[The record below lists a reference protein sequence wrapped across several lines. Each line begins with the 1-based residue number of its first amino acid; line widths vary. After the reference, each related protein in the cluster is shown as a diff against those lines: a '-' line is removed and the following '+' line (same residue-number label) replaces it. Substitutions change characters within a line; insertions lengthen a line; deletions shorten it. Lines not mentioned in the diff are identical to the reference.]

1 MKVKREQNII
11 EYGSKT
17 VKLDELL
24 AELASKDSK
33 EVAKYLV
40 ENTSLPRELRTN
52 ALRLVLNDYVKM
64 AKELDLSDEF
74 MYRLNWYEKFSEYQ
88 LVNFWNILV
97 TKNSNVFNEAKE
109 VKRFKETFYLLMM
122 VNANAIDFQDH
133 ELKALTKLPEDA
145 NESFQ
150 EFLNESD
157 GAFYD
162 FEYNFDGLS
171 YEDFKSVLKK
181 SSTVADIRNIAS
193 KYGINV
199 PKRLKKDEFV
209 ALVAE
214 GLRRQGKYDET
225 TEEKLKKMSAISL
238 QRFAK
243 VNNINASTE
252 MKKDDIIDYI
262 MNRIESAPK
271 SVRKPRIEL
280 VSLPEIEE
288 FSFDRSYL
296 REVAV
301 VDEDDDDVVAPKVL
315 DSTEIGS
322 TQPVEEPVVEEVAPV
337 VEEPVEEPVVEE
349 VAPVVEEPVVE
360 AKPSQND
367 AILEKLIQLLI
378 AREQREVAKEEEL
391 AAKEAAR
398 LEEEAKRAEEE
409 ARLAEERA
417 AEEAR
422 KAEEE
427 RLAAEKTAE
436 EERIAAEKAAEEA
449 RKAEEQAAR
458 EAALIQ
464 ALEEVKRASEE
475 REAALIKALEEAK
488 KPEPVTVKEEPK
500 QDQYFDSIMKLY
512 DNHIHFLEQTI
523 FNFQNKEEKPVVQE
537 QPSPLPIDIH
547 VTVPKDEQE
556 VIKIIEPVVLNNL
569 DDEPKPLQ
577 EVVEEPFEEPAPVVE
592 EPAPVVEEGA
602 LEPVIVDSNFDEL
615 SKEERAENAKR
626 LFKEAEKVVY
636 DDEPEVSKGKAR
648 KARRKLKKLSKRQAK
663 LDKMRYKNEKRVYK
677 QYKRRKFW
685 KVFWTIFWLII
696 LLAVLLVTFWML
708 IDFAVLPEH
717 QIITTID
724 GVISKIPGC
733 AKDGVVRGTIY
744 GWVEYVVNFVKNL
757 IGA

>member
-337 VEEPVEEPVVEE
+337 VEEPVEEPVVE
-349 VAPVVEEPVVE
+349 

-391 AAKEAAR
+391 VAKEAAR

-523 FNFQNKEEKPVVQE
+523 FNFQNKEEKPVVHE
-537 QPSPLPIDIH
+537 QPAPLPIDIH
-547 VTVPKDEQE
+547 VTVPKAEQE

-569 DDEPKPLQ
+569 DDEPKPLE
-577 EVVEEPFEEPAPVVE
+577 EVVEEAAEEPVVE
-592 EPAPVVEEGA
+592 EVAPVEEVEPVEEGA
-602 LEPVIVDSNFDEL
+602 LEPVVVDSNFDEL

-626 LFKEAEKVVY
+626 LFKEAEEVVY

-648 KARRKLKKLSKRQAK
+648 KARRKLKKLAKRQAK
-663 LDKMRYKNEKRVYK
+663 LDKMHYKNEKRVYK

-708 IDFAVLPEH
+708 IDFAVLPENSV
-717 QIITTID
+717 ISAID

>member
-337 VEEPVEEPVVEE
+337 VEEPVEEPVVE
-349 VAPVVEEPVVE
+349 

-427 RLAAEKTAE
+427 RLAAEKAAE

-577 EVVEEPFEEPAPVVE
+577 EVVEEPVEEPAPVVE

>member
-337 VEEPVEEPVVEE
+337 VEEPVEEPVVE
-349 VAPVVEEPVVE
+349 

-391 AAKEAAR
+391 VAKEAAR

-488 KPEPVTVKEEPK
+488 KPEPVKEEPK

-577 EVVEEPFEEPAPVVE
+577 EVVEEPFE

>member
-145 NESFQ
+145 NELFQ

-337 VEEPVEEPVVEE
+337 VEEPVEEPVVE
-349 VAPVVEEPVVE
+349 

-378 AREQREVAKEEEL
+378 AREQREVTKEEEL

-427 RLAAEKTAE
+427 RL
-436 EERIAAEKAAEEA
+436 AAEKAAEEA

-577 EVVEEPFEEPAPVVE
+577 EVVEEPFE

>member
-193 KYGINV
+193 KFGINV

-337 VEEPVEEPVVEE
+337 VEEPVEEPVVE
-349 VAPVVEEPVVE
+349 

-378 AREQREVAKEEEL
+378 AREQREVTKEEEL

-488 KPEPVTVKEEPK
+488 KPEPVKEEPK

-523 FNFQNKEEKPVVQE
+523 FNFQNKEEKPVVHE
-537 QPSPLPIDIH
+537 QPAPLPIDIH
-547 VTVPKDEQE
+547 VTVPKA
-556 VIKIIEPVVLNNL
+556 EPVVLNNL
-569 DDEPKPLQ
+569 DDEPKPLE
-577 EVVEEPFEEPAPVVE
+577 EVVEEAAEEPVVE
-592 EPAPVVEEGA
+592 EVAPVEEVEPVEEGA
-602 LEPVIVDSNFDEL
+602 LEPVVVDSNFDEL

-626 LFKEAEKVVY
+626 LFKEAEEVVY

-648 KARRKLKKLSKRQAK
+648 KARRKLKKLAKRQAK
-663 LDKMRYKNEKRVYK
+663 LDKMHYKNEKRVYK

-708 IDFAVLPEH
+708 IDFAVLPENSV
-717 QIITTID
+717 ISAID